1 MKTGEIRYCACG
13 CGEPAKRFY
22 SNNQFK
28 SWRAYASGHS
38 PCERIQ
44 IRIPSDP
51 VDLAYAAGIID
62 GEGCIYTRVYM
73 PKQGRDNIST
83 ILQLQLTM
91 CSETVVAWFA
101 KMFGGDVFVS
111 QPPSAN
117 RRTRF
122 TWQFRGRIVGKVLE
136 SLLPYLKEKR
146 QRAILA
152 IELAKLITES
162 NPCKGRKVPKE
173 QMDRRMEIS
182 ASIKAFN
189 QNLRSEDT
197 IQ

>member
-1 MKTGEIRYCACG
+1 MQKGEVRYCACG

-28 SWRAYASGHS
+28 SWRAYASGHA

-44 IRIPSDP
+44 IKIPSDP
-51 VDLAYAAGIID
+51 TDLAYAAGIID
-62 GEGCIYTRVYM
+62 GEGCIYARVHM
-73 PKQGRDNIST
+73 ISEKRGVQT
-83 ILQLQLTM
+83 LLQLQLMM

-101 KMFGGDVFVS
+101 NKFGGDVFID
-111 QPPSAN
+111 QPRSLNN
-117 RRTRF
+117 RSRF
-122 TWQFRGRIVGKVLE
+122 AWQIRGRIVGIVLE
-136 SLLPYLKEKR
+136 SLLPYLKEKKE
-146 QRAILA
+146 RATLA
-152 IELAKLITES
+152 IELSKLLGQS
-162 NPCKGRKVPKE
+162 RPGKGRKVPQE
-173 QMDRRMEIS
+173 EMSHRIQLA